1 MINVSTAWQRAL
13 YDDKRDFLEKVK
25 ITLSNGTILNL
36 TNENI
41 WGGVKIDDAT
51 SNDGDFE
58 VGAAIVNKLSFNIN
72 NIYGDFDAYD
82 FNNAYVEV
90 SIGLTTDTST
100 EYIKKGEF
108 TVNSATYNGSLINIE
123 CYDNMFRFDRPYSES
138 TLIYPTTLDL
148 IVRDACTKCGV
159 TLASLNFPHKNYVI
173 SEKPSEKSTT
183 FREVIAWS
191 AQIAGCFARCNV
203 DGDLELKWYDQAS
216 IGDGTD
222 TLDGGIFDD
231 GTPTYSTGDTAD
243 GGTFN
248 PWNTGYAAD
257 GGVFTD
263 RRSVHY
269 ISSLYSKNISVD
281 DVIITGV
288 RIVVKTDNT
297 SVMHEELVGT
307 TGYVVEI
314 SGNPMITTTNVHE
327 IAVWLGNQLIGFKFR
342 KAQITHGSNPA
353 IEAGDVAFIL
363 DGKGN
368 SYPIVIS
375 HTVFTVGSSQSTISS
390 AQTPARN
397 SSTRYNAQTKNYVE
411 MRKAVQ
417 EEKTAREAI
426 EDELSTAIQNAAGLY
441 TTVVTDQETGK
452 STYYLHN
459 KNNLNESAVR
469 LMFSDAGITVT
480 ADGGENWYGL
490 TVSGTMLVNLLAT
503 TGLHADWI
511 NAGQLVV
518 SKNGQETFFVDVD
531 TGAVRIV
538 ADSFSLRSGRT
549 IDGAYTNGDN
559 KATAAQN
566 AAIQA
571 SNNYTD
577 GKITTVNQA
586 IDNIQQ
592 QIDGEVD
599 FYYYDY
605 VPTMNNIPASDWTG
619 STAEE
624 TEQIRKSHEGDTFL
638 HISTGQTYR
647 FLKLSG
653 QWQWSL
659 IQDSGVSQAMR
670 TAQEALTNAR
680 SKVRAF
686 TQEPVPP
693 YEVGDMWLQGSSGD
707 LLVCQT
713 SKTATGDTYSR
724 SDWAIATKYTDDTAF
739 TTWKNGEF
747 ATTLADLQTGIRDAK
762 IETFYQSNDPSTSW
776 TTQQLKLIH
785 EGDIWCNSSTQ
796 KSYRYNGNA
805 WQEMKTTPPQEVLD
819 KVDGKATIYVG
830 TSTPANPSGGDLW
843 FKSQNDPILTY
854 VNGQWVE
861 YNKYTDNSY
870 LTNWLTNTYAVD
882 KQGLQNQIDGKVE
895 TFYQTTNPATSWT
908 ATEKASHVGDLW
920 YNSTSN
926 VQKYYR
932 WNGSVW
938 SEMTAT
944 PPDEVFD
951 RIDGKAQVFVGLN
964 RPTPPYMVGDLW
976 FNSTAD
982 NTGEIFTCVTSRTSG
997 SGYESD
1003 WKIRNKYTDNSELE
1017 SYKSTVDGYVRDLQ
1031 NQIDGHIM
1039 QWFANEAPTLN
1050 NYPANTWSSDED
1062 KRKHI
1067 DDLCYNKVTGKVYR
1081 FAESKQNL
1089 KITYSGNSE
1098 TEGVNWDYAIICY
1111 EYEGKKYQTPK
1122 VGGRGSS
1129 NTIANAVAIIP
1140 TSNFQIFWRTDSS
1153 NANYYGFK
1161 ISSMELV
1168 YEDLTTASEVSSF
1181 PSYTTSETV
1190 SAGTLPESA
1199 HNGYGDNV
1207 QKMFFC
1213 DSGQTIPSTA
1223 TFMWLEIQDEGI
1235 RKAMEDASDALDT
1248 ADSKRRVFVSDPIPP
1263 YDVGDLWAQ
1272 GTNGDILRCVTARTE
1287 GQQYDILSDWAK
1299 ASKYTDD
1306 SYITSWINGTY
1317 ATDKGALQDQI
1328 DGKIET
1334 FSQTSDPSNN
1344 WTSAQKS
1351 QHTGDLWYNPS
1362 SSDQKYRRWNGSSW
1376 TEITA
1381 TPPSDIQTII
1391 NNKANIFTGSSRPTP
1406 PYKVGDLWFSGTTSG
1421 TGEIYTCVYSRTSG
1435 SGSSSD
1441 WEIRN
1446 KYAAYAESLISDF
1459 DLMLNQNEVLSR
1471 LVNGGDQI
1479 YLQDGKLYILASA
1492 ILGDILKMGG
1502 RNNANGEI
1510 EVYNSSGTRIGL
1522 WNMNGLFIGNIS
1534 GTSKNPTGA
1543 NTKIATNGDISTQ
1556 SLTAENYI
1564 YVDGDHHSAFNI
1576 KINGTSYSDYV
1587 SISDDGFKGFVE
1599 FSSSSKAGVLIASR
1613 MSMKHSGNTHG
1624 LIAYNGTYSYVP
1636 SSQALYL
1643 DYDGLY
1649 LQSGSESSSSLVS
1662 RFQQGTFV
1670 VSNGSKYLFSIFD
1683 DNHMSNFGQSDGYL
1697 TQMRFYVSNVYMQG
1711 GLSVSGTKKR
1721 IASTKDYS
1729 NRSLYCYEMPSP
1741 MFGDVGEGVI
1751 GTDGL
1756 CYVNIDPIFAE
1767 TISTNQYQV
1776 FLQAYG
1782 DGKCFVKERKS
1793 SYFVVQGEPN
1803 LPFGW
1808 EIKAKQADF
1817 TQMRLDIDGITD
1829 VNESGT
1835 TDYVTEAI
1843 NHINTIRSERNVE

>member
-13 YDDKRDFLEKVK
+13 YDDNRDFLEKVK

-90 SIGLTTDTST
+90 SIGLVTDTST

-123 CYDNMFRFDRPYSES
+123 CYDNMSKFDRPYSES
-138 TLIYPTTLDL
+138 TLIYPATLDL

-159 TLASLNFPHKNYVI
+159 TLESLNFPHKNYVI

-203 DGDLELKWYDQAS
+203 DGNLEIKWYDQAS
-216 IGDGTD
+216 IGDGAD
-222 TLDGGIFDD
+222 NLDGGIFDSS
-231 GTPTYSTGDTAD
+231 TPYASGDTAD
-243 GGTFN
+243 GGYFN

-257 GGVFTD
+257 GGNFSD

-281 DVIITGV
+281 DVVITGV
-288 RIVVKTDNT
+288 RILVKTDN
-297 SVMHEELVGT
+297 SSALEEELVGSA
-307 TGYVVEI
+307 GYVIEI
-314 SGNPMITTTNVHE
+314 SNNPMITTTNAHE
-327 IAVWLGNQLIGFKFR
+327 IATWLGAQLIGFKFR

-363 DGKGN
+363 DGRGI
-368 SYPIVIS
+368 SYPIVVS
-375 HTVFTVGSSQSTISS
+375 HTVFTVGSSQSTVSS

-397 SSTRYNAQTKNYVE
+397 SSARYSMYTKNYVE

-417 EEKTAREAI
+417 AEKTARETI
-426 EDELSTAIQNAAGLY
+426 EQELSTAIQNASGLY
-441 TTVVTDQETGK
+441 NTVVTDPQTGK

-459 KNNLNESAVR
+459 KTELNESAVR
-469 LMFSDAGITVT
+469 MMFSDAGITVT
-480 ADGGENWYGL
+480 ADSGAHWYGL

-531 TGAVRIV
+531 TGTVRIV

-549 IDGAYTNGDN
+549 IDGAYSNGDS
-559 KATAAQN
+559 KASAAQA
-566 AAIQA
+566 AAIA
-571 SNNYTD
+571 SAKDYTD
-577 GKITTVNQA
+577 SNISTVNQA

-605 VPTMNNIPASDWTG
+605 VPTMNNVPASDWVG
-619 STAEE
+619 STDEE

-659 IQDSGVSQAMR
+659 IQDSGVSQAVR
-670 TAQEALTNAR
+670 TAQEALATAR
-680 SKVRAF
+680 SKVRCF
-686 TQEPVPP
+686 TQEPTPP
-693 YEVGDMWLQGSSGD
+693 YEVGDLWMQGSNGD
-707 LLVCQT
+707 MLVCQT
-713 SKTATGDTYSR
+713 SKTASADTYSR
-724 SDWAIATKYTDDTAF
+724 SDWILASKYTDDSAF
-739 TTWKNGEF
+739 NTWKNGEF

-805 WQEMKTTPPQEVLD
+805 WQEMKTTPPQEVID

-830 TSTPANPSGGDLW
+830 TTTPANPSGGDLW

-895 TFYQTTNPATSWT
+895 TFYQTTNPDTSWT
-908 ATEKASHVGDLW
+908 AAEKASHVGDLW

-926 VQKYYR
+926 IQKYYR

-982 NTGEIFTCVTSRTSG
+982 NTGEIYTCVTSRTSG

-1017 SYKSTVDGYVRDLQ
+1017 SYKSTVSGYVRDLQ
-1031 NQIDGHIM
+1031 DQIDGHIM

-1050 NYPANTWSSDED
+1050 NYPANTWSSDTD

-1153 NANYYGFK
+1153 NENYYGFK

-1213 DSGQTIPSTA
+1213 DSGQTVPSTT
-1223 TFMWLEIQDEGI
+1223 TFIWLEIQDEGI

-1248 ADSKRRVFVSDPIPP
+1248 ADSKRRVFVSEPTPP

-1272 GTNGDILRCVTARTE
+1272 GANGDILRCVTARTA
-1287 GQQYDILSDWAK
+1287 GQQYDVLSDWAK

-1306 SYITSWINGTY
+1306 SYTTSWINGTY

-1344 WTSAQKS
+1344 WTSDQKS

-1435 SGSSSD
+1435 SGYSSD

-1492 ILGDILKMGG
+1492 ILGNILKMGG
-1502 RNNANGEI
+1502 RSNANGEI
-1510 EVYNSSGTRIGL
+1510 EIYDGVGTRIGL
-1522 WNMNGLFIGNIS
+1522 WNKNGLFIGNIS
-1534 GTSKNPTGA
+1534 GTSKEPTDA
-1543 NTKIATNGDISTQ
+1543 NTTIGTNGSIVTN
-1556 SLTAENYI
+1556 SLKANSYV
-1564 YVDGDHHSAFNI
+1564 YVDGTTSSYFKIPCTYSARFAE
-1576 KINGTSYSDYV
+1576 
-1587 SISDDGFKGFVE
+1587 ISGNGFKVRNSAYEVYMPTNHSNHKGLYIRPLSDSASV
-1599 FSSSSKAGVLIASR
+1599 ADNVGMHLDPTVLNI
-1613 MSMKHSGNTHG
+1613 
-1624 LIAYNGTYSYVP
+1624 YNP
-1636 SSQALYL
+1636 SSTSGSSFSASYASIQMHKGGSSGWALYL
-1643 DYDGLY
+1643 RY
-1649 LQSGSESSSSLVS
+1649 SGSNWRCDLDANFIVKS
-1662 RFQQGTFV
+1662 GYTK
-1670 VSNGSKYLFSIFD
+1670 SK
-1683 DNHMSNFGQSDGYL
+1683 
-1697 TQMRFYVSNVYMQG
+1697 
-1711 GLSVSGTKKR
+1711 SVETN
-1721 IASTKDYS
+1721 DYS
-1729 NRSLYCYEMPSP
+1729 ERLMYCYEMPSP
-1741 MFGDVGEGVI
+1741 MYGDVGEGVI
-1751 GTDGL
+1751 GEDGL
-1756 CYVNIDPIFAE
+1756 CYVTIDPIFAE
-1767 TISTNQYQV
+1767 TIELSQYQV

-1782 DGKCFVKERKS
+1782 DGKCFVKDRKS
-1793 SYFVVQGEPN
+1793 SYFVVQGEQG
-1803 LPFGW
+1803 LQFGW
-1808 EIKAKQADF
+1808 EIKGKQIDLPYS
-1817 TQMRLDIDGITD
+1817 RLERRD
-1829 VNESGT
+1829 VDNGSNTSPNDEVN
-1835 TDYVTEAI
+1835 YVEEAI
-1843 NHINTIRSERNVE
+1843 NHLTTIKQERTL